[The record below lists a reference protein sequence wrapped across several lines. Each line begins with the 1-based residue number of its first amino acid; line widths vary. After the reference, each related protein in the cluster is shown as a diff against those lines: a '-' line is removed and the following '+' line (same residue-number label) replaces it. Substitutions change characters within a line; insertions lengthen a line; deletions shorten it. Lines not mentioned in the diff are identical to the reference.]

1 MCSLSAAKPTQ
12 FSKTISGWKLVWKV
26 SKVTQNTASTK
37 FFNQIVDFTLFEN
50 NLRIMLGYFSFVKNN
65 VLGFIRKIEKSVH
78 LKIVWKFEKN
88 ILKVKKIPPEKNSH
102 LMWRL
107 RDLIRDLLRIN
118 NILTNPNRDRKLRHS
133 SILLELIPNLATTW
147 KLKAN
152 AL

>member
-1 MCSLSAAKPTQ
+1 M
-12 FSKTISGWKLVWKV
+12 
-26 SKVTQNTASTK
+26 
-37 FFNQIVDFTLFEN
+37 FEN

-78 LKIVWKFEKN
+78 LKIIWKFEKN

-107 RDLIRDLLRIN
+107 HDLIRDLLRIN

-152 AL
+152 ALVLDMQNYDNFVILRSILIGISQKLLLQND